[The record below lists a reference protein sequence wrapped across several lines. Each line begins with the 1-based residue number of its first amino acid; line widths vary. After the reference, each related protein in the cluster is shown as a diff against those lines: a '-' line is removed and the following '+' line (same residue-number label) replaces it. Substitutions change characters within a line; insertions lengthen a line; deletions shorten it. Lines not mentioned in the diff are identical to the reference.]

1 MRNTFSS
8 EKLCLALLCAFGG
21 AAMAGEAPGIPAALK
36 AWKVPSY
43 AQRYFLK
50 VEAPGEAGNVGLH
63 AEAAMASVWLPL
75 KIVGENGAQRPE
87 HVALFGEDGLLQ
99 RVAVRRAKGGSQ
111 CEISFNTYPGLRR
124 FCLYTGVEGKAPEQI
139 SPFNVRPGPA
149 DSRRTNDLQVR
160 LRGVS
165 APAAFSNSPG
175 PLTLKMFEEMEQATA
190 GSPLTSGKL
199 LASGD
204 MRPDIQPNIDDAECP
219 FFGISTDIFDHI
231 TMVANPQNYCALY
244 EGFLRCPV
252 SGEYKFALDTPGAA
266 HLVIDGTPV
275 LSLDRPDEHRTAFA
289 LKSLVKLKLEEG
301 VHRVVVHYAE
311 AHPEPG
317 KSDADT
323 RRFGIRLHWQP
334 PFADGLMCIPP
345 LAFITDL
352 PAVVEGF
359 ERAPNAAQPFINVE
373 VLGHVRAAAQDG
385 DTAAHE
391 SILVCVTA
399 TELAPGQSI
408 TINPAKSR
416 PITGA
421 AGEKKFCGW
430 IPSGDL
436 EFSLSNSEVGK
447 RTLSWPTLKTGAKD
461 AMEREVM
468 DLEAELLIKSAPEFL
483 YPNES
488 GHIHAESVLS
498 PKPVIIH
505 KTRFDTKYL
514 MTPANPQNIPGWE
527 MLPPFPHPM
536 GQFLLTVRIG
546 SEPPAHFD
554 VTPDESGRRK
564 QLISFDAAKL
574 ESEALQNTVR
584 MSVALKMGGV
594 LCQAHDFRMLHAK
607 AEKFPGKLAVDG
619 GELCFSASDS
629 APGARLEHVV
639 MLVPQED
646 EASFRRLKPLE
657 IFSNLGVAHDALF
670 LGDPLVEDS
679 SAPAGAL
686 IGLGARLKQAAPQMN
701 WRAINVSGPH
711 RSRPILRMLA
721 LLSNAVYDAQDAK
734 LPAQV
739 IVSLGSG
746 DVSRQ
751 TPLHTYERALDT
763 LLTRLKVRGAES
775 VVVVGPLPEAWRERQ
790 CAPYQERTNTVV
802 RRHHASGVDLFH
814 LWTPESDWAR
824 RYASTE
830 ADGSPISLATLNAA
844 ALDEIVKAL
853 LGRLK

>member
-1 MRNTFSS
+1 MRNSFWSGNF
-8 EKLCLALLCAFGG
+8 CVALLCALGGG
-21 AAMAGEAPGIPAALK
+21 AFAGEAPGIPATLK
-36 AWKVPSY
+36 AWKVPAYS
-43 AQRYFLK
+43 QRYFLK

-63 AEAAMASVWLPL
+63 GEAAMASVWLPL
-75 KIVGENGAQRPE
+75 KIDGTNGAQRPE

-124 FCLYTGVEGKAPEQI
+124 FCLYTGAEGKAPEQI

-149 DSRRTNDLQVR
+149 DPRRTHDLQVR

-165 APAAFSNSPG
+165 APAEFSNSPA
-175 PLTLKMFEEMEQATA
+175 PLSLKMFEEMEQATA
-190 GSPLTSGKL
+190 GAPLVSGKL

-266 HLVIDGTPV
+266 HLVIDGSPV
-275 LSLDRPDEHRTAFA
+275 LSLDRPDEHRAVFA
-289 LKSLVKLKLEEG
+289 PKTQVKLKLDEG
-301 VHRVVVHYAE
+301 VHRVVVHYAQ

-345 LAFITDL
+345 LAFIADL
-352 PAVVEGF
+352 PAAVERF
-359 ERAPNAAQPFINVE
+359 ERAPDAPQPFINVE

-385 DTAAHE
+385 DNAARE
-391 SILVCVTA
+391 LILVCATA
-399 TELAPGQSI
+399 TELAPGQRI
-408 TINPAKSR
+408 TINPAGM

-421 AGEKKFCGW
+421 VGEKKFCGW
-430 IPSGDL
+430 IPAGDL
-436 EFSLSNSEVGK
+436 EFSLSNNDAGK
-447 RTLSWPTLKTGAKD
+447 RTITWPTLKTGAKD

-505 KTRFDTKYL
+505 KTRFDTKY
-514 MTPANPQNIPGWE
+514 PISAANPQNIPGWE
-527 MLPPFPHPM
+527 MLPPFPRPM
-536 GQFLLTVRIG
+536 GQFLLTVRVG
-546 SEPPAHFD
+546 GEPPAQFD
-554 VTPDESGRRK
+554 ITPDESIRRK
-564 QLISFDAAKL
+564 KLISLDAAKL
-574 ESEALQNTVR
+574 EREALQNTVR
-584 MSVALKMGGV
+584 IGVALKMGGV

-607 AEKFPGKLAVDG
+607 AEKFPGTLKVDG
-619 GELCFSASDS
+619 GELYFSASGNASGES
-629 APGARLEHVV
+629 AERVI

-646 EASFRRLKPLE
+646 EASFRRLKPLDV
-657 IFSNLGVAHDALF
+657 FSNVGAPHDTLF

-679 SAPAGAL
+679 SAPAGTL
-686 IGLGARLKQAAPQMN
+686 IGLGARLKQAAPQTN
-701 WRAINVSGPH
+701 WRAINVTGPH
-711 RSRPILRMLA
+711 RSLPILRMLA
-721 LLSNAVYDAQDAK
+721 LLSESVANAPDAK
-734 LPAQV
+734 LPPQV

-763 LLTRLKVRGAES
+763 LLTRLKVRGAEA
-775 VVVVGPLPEAWRERQ
+775 VIVVGPVPEAWRERQ
-790 CAPYQERTNTVV
+790 CEPYQERTNTVV

-814 LWTPESDWAR
+814 LWTSESDWAR
-824 RYASTE
+824 RYASAE
-830 ADGSPISLATLNAA
+830 AGGSPISLATLNAA
-844 ALDEIVKAL
+844 ALDEIVKTL